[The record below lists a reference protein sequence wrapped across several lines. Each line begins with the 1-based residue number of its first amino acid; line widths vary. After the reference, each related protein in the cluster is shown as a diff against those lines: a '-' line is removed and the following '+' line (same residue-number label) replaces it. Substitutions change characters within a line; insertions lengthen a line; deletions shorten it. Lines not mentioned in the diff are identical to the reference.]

1 LDLRFTAG
9 GITLRHKGF
18 MKRFLFGFLLGALA
32 VGAFWYFRG
41 QPQKPSLEEARD
53 RIVSGAVEAESV
65 ARIRLQ
71 SLGLTPESIK
81 EELARTGK
89 VIRQKS
95 QVVGHAIADAAAD
108 TRITTGIKAKYLADP
123 DLSALS
129 ISVNTTAGCV
139 TLSGT
144 ASTLENISKAMSL
157 AYETDGVTQV
167 ISTLQVK

>member
-1 LDLRFTAG
+1 MIRF
-9 GITLRHKGF
+9 I
-18 MKRFLFGFLLGALA
+18 FGVLIGALIVA
-32 VGAFWYFRG
+32 GAIWYFRAPPG
-41 QPQKPSLEEARD
+41 KVTLEQEARD
-53 RIVSGAVEAESV
+53 RIVSGAAEAGNA
-65 ARIRLQ
+65 ARSTLQ

-89 VIRQKS
+89 VIRNKS
-95 QVVGHAIADAAAD
+95 EAVGHALADVAADA
-108 TRITTGIKAKYLADP
+108 RITTDIKAKFLADP
-123 DLSALS
+123 GLSALS